1 MEKLKKEQ
9 SRLLTLNMVPGQTV
23 YGEKKA
29 KIDGKEYRIWDPT
42 RSKLGAAIVKGLKIN
57 PFIEGINVL
66 YLGSANGTTVS
77 HISDLLGKNDKIYC
91 LEIASWSMAD
101 LIKLAETRPNI
112 YPILADARMPE
123 EYAKMID
130 EKVDVLFEDVADREQ
145 ARILIENSK
154 LLLKKYGL
162 AMIAIKARSINA
174 VENPRVVY
182 DQVVKELTQKEF
194 ELLQRIDLHPFEKDH
209 VFLVLK
215 KK

>member
-1 MEKLKKEQ
+1 MEKLKKEP

-29 KIDGKEYRIWDPT
+29 KIDGKEYRVWDPT

-57 PFIEGINVL
+57 PFKEGTKVL

-77 HISDLLGKNDKIYC
+77 HISDILGKNDRIYC
-91 LEIASWSMAD
+91 VEVAAWSMAD
-101 LIKLAETRPNI
+101 LIKLAETRSNI
-112 YPILADARMPE
+112 YPILGDARLPE
-123 EYAKMID
+123 EYSAMIG

-145 ARILIENSK
+145 ARILIANAK
-154 LLLKKYGL
+154 LMLNKGGI
-162 AMIAIKARSINA
+162 AMIAVKARSIDA
-174 VENPRVVY
+174 IENPRVVY
-182 DQVVKELTQKEF
+182 DQVTRMLTEKEF

-215 KK
+215 KR